1 MSAPKKL
8 PEQTYIQQ
16 EGPVFMSG
24 NQAYLRLTFE
34 QHRRDREAGLNTAG
48 FISGYRGSPFG
59 HFDQDAK
66 RVGKALEA
74 RNIKFNPGVNEAM
87 AATAV
92 WGSQQ
97 IDFFNSSQYDG
108 VFGLWYGKGPGVDH
122 AADALHHGN
131 LWGTHKNG
139 GVVMAV
145 GDDPMSR
152 SSSIQQQSEYVLS
165 GLCIPVFHAS
175 SVQDIYDY
183 GLIGYQLSRYA
194 GVWVAVKSVSDI
206 AESWYM
212 VDVDPARTHT
222 VMPTDFEIP
231 ECGVHIR
238 WPDKSV
244 DQDYRMAN
252 ARIPAVKAF
261 VRANKLNKV
270 THDASKRRLGIV
282 SAGKSYLDTLEA
294 LEDLGID
301 EQQRNELGLA
311 VFKVACTWPL
321 EESLVREF
329 ASSVDELIVLEE
341 SRPFLE
347 TQLKDVL
354 YDLPADQRPRV
365 MGKRDFDGKEQLP
378 SNGELTPSMIA
389 RVLGNWFAKHHT
401 TESMQQ
407 WLEVLDQTDTEIAVP
422 RENVDRTPYFC
433 SGCPHNSS
441 TKVPEG
447 ANQLIGIGCH
457 YLVHLMERDGVS
469 YTQMGGEG
477 ATWAGAAPFVDQK
490 HAFVNLGDGT
500 YYHSGSVAIRQAI
513 ASGVNITYKIL
524 FNDAVAMT
532 GGQSHDGPLSVEA
545 ITHEMKAEGATRI
558 VVVSADP
565 SKFDK
570 SRFAAGTDL
579 YHRDD
584 LMQVQKE
591 LEATEGVTILVY
603 EQTCATEL
611 RRRRK
616 SGQADD
622 PSKRAYINYRLCEG
636 CGDCGQ
642 ASNCLSVQPLET
654 ELGRKRV
661 IDQSACNK
669 DFSCVKG
676 FCPSF
681 VTIEGGEM
689 AKGKGIEIAEDIFAD
704 LPQPKVVES
713 DDVFGALVC
722 GIGGTGVV
730 TISSLMGDAAQSEG
744 KASQVLDLT
753 GMAQKFGAV
762 YCHLKIADSV
772 DELNATRLSRG
783 KANLLIGADIV
794 TSASNEGLSR
804 LRRGV
809 TQAVVNEHETVTGAF
824 TRDGDFHIPVDAM
837 REALERFTGQGNAH
851 FFDSTDV
858 ALRLTGDTIGANI
871 MLLGYAC
878 QMGWLPVKLASL
890 EAAIE
895 KNGVAVAYNLRAFKL
910 GRLMAHKPQQIEKLM
925 EQGFP
930 TPEWRIL
937 SETVDQMIDRRER
950 DLIAYQDEKYA
961 ASFRELVEKVRKAET
976 AVQPDSTALT
986 EAVTRGLYK
995 LMAYKDEYEVARLYT
1010 DGAWLANIKRQFQGD
1025 FKLKFHMA
1033 PPLLSKRDPQTGHLK
1048 KREFGPWM
1056 YGALK
1061 LLSRFKGLR
1070 GTKLDVFGYSE
1081 ERKQE
1086 RALIVE
1092 YRNRIE
1098 QLIAKLNADNLRTA
1112 IDIAAVPLEIKGF
1125 GHEKEKNLAQANERW
1140 AILEE
1145 RFNNPARHIQTVQIM
1160 EPELVD

>member
-1 MSAPKKL
+1 MSAPQKT
-8 PEQTYIQQ
+8 PEQTYVQQ
-16 EGPVFMSG
+16 DGPVFMSG

-66 RVGKALEA
+66 RVGKALAA

-97 IDFFNSSQYDG
+97 IDFFNSSKFDG

-152 SSSIQQQSEYVLS
+152 SSSIQQQSEHVLS

-212 VDVDPARTHT
+212 VDVDPARTRT
-222 VMPTDFEIP
+222 VLPDDFDIP
-231 ECGVHIR
+231 DCGVHIR

-244 DQDYRMAN
+244 DQDYRMTA

-261 VRANKLNKV
+261 VRTNRLNKV

-301 EQQRNELGLA
+301 QQQRDALGLA
-311 VFKVACTWPL
+311 VFKVACIWPL
-321 EESLVREF
+321 EESLLREF
-329 ASSVDELIVLEE
+329 AATVDELIVLEE

-347 TQLKDVL
+347 TQVKDVL
-354 YDLPADQRPRV
+354 YDMPVELRPRV
-365 MGKRDFDGKEQLP
+365 LGKRDHDGKEQLP

-389 RVLGNWFAKHHT
+389 RVLVNWFGKDNA

-407 WLEVLDQTDTEIAVP
+407 WMQVLDNTDTEIAVP

-477 ATWAGAAPFVDQK
+477 ATWAGAAPFVDQQ

-513 ASGVNITYKIL
+513 ASNINITYKIL

-532 GGQSHDGPLSVEA
+532 GGQSFDGPLSVEA
-545 ITHEMKAEGATRI
+545 ITHEMKAEGATRV

-565 SKFDK
+565 GKFDK
-570 SRFAAGTDL
+570 HRFAAGTDL

-584 LMQVQKE
+584 LIKVQKE
-591 LEATEGVTILVY
+591 LEATPGVTVLIY

-616 SGQADD
+616 SGQAED
-622 PSKRAYINYRLCEG
+622 PAKRAYINYRLCEG
-636 CGDCGQ
+636 CGDCGE
-642 ASNCLSVQPLET
+642 ASNCLSVQPVET
-654 ELGRKRV
+654 ELGRKRI

-669 DFSCVKG
+669 DFSCVNG

-681 VTIEGGEM
+681 VTIEGGDL
-689 AKGKGIEIAEDIFAD
+689 AKGKGIEIAEDMFTD
-704 LPQPKVVES
+704 LPQPAVASSEG
-713 DDVFGALVC
+713 VFGALVC

-730 TISSLMGDAAQSEG
+730 TISSLMGEAAQSEG

-762 YCHLKIADSV
+762 YCHLKIGDSV
-772 DELNATRLSRG
+772 DDLNATRLSRG

-804 LRRGV
+804 LRRDV

-824 TRDGDFHIPVDAM
+824 TRDGDFHIPVKAM
-837 REALERFTGQGNAH
+837 REAIERFTGKGNAH

-878 QMGWLPVKLASL
+878 QMGWLPVKLESL
-890 EAAIE
+890 ESAIA
-895 KNGVAVAYNLRAFKL
+895 KNGVAVPYNLRAFKL
-910 GRLMAHKPQQIEKLM
+910 GRLMAHNPQQIEKLM

-937 SETVDQMIDRRER
+937 SDNVDQMIERRER
-950 DLIAYQDEKYA
+950 DLIAYQDKKYA
-961 ASFRELVEKVRKAET
+961 ASFRELVERVRRAET
-976 AVQPDSTALT
+976 AIQQDSIALT
-986 EAVTRGLYK
+986 EAVTRSLYK

-1033 PPLLSKRDPQTGHLK
+1033 PPLLSKRDPETGHLK

-1061 LLSRFKGLR
+1061 LLSRLKGLR
-1070 GTKLDVFGYSE
+1070 GTKLDLFGYSE

-1086 RALIVE
+1086 RALIIE
-1092 YRNRIE
+1092 YRKRIE
-1098 QLIAKLNADNLRTA
+1098 KLIVNLSTDNLQTA
-1112 IDIAAVPLEIKGF
+1112 IAIAAVPQQIKGF
-1125 GHEKEKNLAQANERW
+1125 GHVKERNLAQAKERW
-1140 AILEE
+1140 AMLEE
-1145 RFNNPARHIQTVQIM
+1145 RFDNPARHIQAVQIM

>member
-34 QHRRDREAGLNTAG
+34 QHRRDHEAGLNTAG

-59 HFDQDAK
+59 TLDQDAK

-74 RNIKFNPGVNEAM
+74 RNIKFSAGVNEAM
-87 AATAV
+87 AATSV

-97 IDFFNSSQYDG
+97 VDFFKFTKFDG

-122 AADALHHGN
+122 AADALHHAN

-152 SSSIQQQSEYVLS
+152 SSSIQQQSEIALS
-165 GLCIPVFHAS
+165 GLCIPVLHAS
-175 SVQDIYDY
+175 SVQDIYDF

-212 VDVDPARTHT
+212 VDVDPARTQT
-222 VMPTDFEIP
+222 LLPTDFTIP

-238 WPDKSV
+238 WPDRSV

-252 ARIPAVKAF
+252 ARMPAIKAF
-261 VRANKLNKV
+261 VRANRLNKV
-270 THDASKRRLGIV
+270 TLDAGKRRLGIV

-294 LEDLGID
+294 LEDLGIGA
-301 EQQRNELGLA
+301 QQREELGLA
-311 VFKVACTWPL
+311 VFKVACIWPL
-321 EESLVREF
+321 EESLLREF
-329 ASSVDELIVLEE
+329 AATVDELIVLEE
-341 SRPFLE
+341 SRPFME
-347 TQLKDVL
+347 TQVKDIL
-354 YDLPADQRPRV
+354 YDLPTEQRPRV

-378 SNGELTPSMIA
+378 SNGELTPALIA
-389 RVLGNWFAKHHT
+389 RVLTSWFSQYHT
-401 TESMQQ
+401 TESMSQ
-407 WLEVLDQTDTEIAVP
+407 WLSILDQTATEIAVP
-422 RENVDRTPYFC
+422 RDSVDRTPYFC
-433 SGCPHNSS
+433 SGCPHSTS
-441 TKVPEG
+441 TKIPEG
-447 ANQLIGIGCH
+447 ATQLIGIGCH
-457 YLVHLMERDGVS
+457 FLVNLMERDGVS

-477 ATWAGAAPFVDQK
+477 ATWVGAAPFVDEN

-500 YYHSGSVAIRQAI
+500 YYHSGSLAIRQAI
-513 ASGVNITYKIL
+513 AAGVNITYKIL

-532 GGQSHDGPLSVEA
+532 GGQAFDGPLSVDA
-545 ITHEMKAEGATRI
+545 ITHEMKAEGAARV

-565 SKFDK
+565 DKLDK
-570 SRFAAGTDL
+570 SSFAAGTDL

-584 LMQVQKE
+584 LMKVQKE
-591 LEATEGVTILVY
+591 LQATPGVTVLVY
-603 EQTCATEL
+603 EQVCATEL

-616 SGQADD
+616 TGAAED
-622 PSKRAYINYRLCEG
+622 PAKRAYINYRLCEG
-636 CGDCGQ
+636 CGDCGK

-689 AKGKGIEIAEDIFAD
+689 AKGKGIEITGDIFAE
-704 LPQPKVVES
+704 LPEPAIASVEG
-713 DDVFGALVC
+713 VFGAMVC

-730 TISSLMGDAAQSEG
+730 TISSLMGEAAQSEG
-744 KASQVLDLT
+744 KAAQVLDLT

-762 YCHLKIADSV
+762 YCHLKIGDSV
-772 DELNATRLSRG
+772 EHLNATRLSTG

-804 LRRGV
+804 LRRNV
-809 TQAVVNEHETVTGAF
+809 TQAVVNDHEMVTGAF
-824 TRDGDFHIPVDAM
+824 TRDGDFHVPVDEM
-837 REALERFTGQGNAH
+837 RSALERFTGEGNAH

-895 KNGVAVAYNLRAFKL
+895 KNGVAVPYNLRAFKL
-910 GRLMAHKPQQIEKLM
+910 GRLMAHSPEQITKLM
-925 EQGFP
+925 DQGFP

-937 SETVDQMIDRRER
+937 SETLDQMIDRRER
-950 DLIAYQDEKYA
+950 DLIAYQDKNYA
-961 ASFRELVEKVRKAET
+961 ARFRQLVERVRNAERT
-976 AVQPDSTALT
+976 LKSDSTALT
-986 EAVTRGLYK
+986 EAVTRSLYK

-1025 FKLKFHMA
+1025 FKIKFHMA
-1033 PPLLSKRDPQTGHLK
+1033 PPLISKRDPQTGHLK

-1056 YGALK
+1056 YNALK
-1061 LLSRFKGLR
+1061 FLSRFKNLR
-1070 GTKLDVFGYSE
+1070 GSKLDVFGYSE

-1092 YRNRIE
+1092 YRNKIE
-1098 QLIAKLNADNLRTA
+1098 KLITSLSADNLQAA
-1112 IDIAAVPLEIKGF
+1112 IAIAAVPQEIKGF
-1125 GHEKEKNLAQANERW
+1125 GHVKEGNLADARQRW
-1140 AILEE
+1140 TVLED
-1145 RFNNPARHIQTVQIM
+1145 RFNNPARHIPSVQIVQ
-1160 EPELVD
+1160 PEVSN